1 MTCQLKSTLPKE
13 SSTEKFHKL
22 EDYTNI
28 LNQSAVIDSL
38 GLCRRDVLFNGEKYP
53 SDWQN
58 FFTIAFENGVFSL
71 TWLRGGTRNKFKSL
85 QQVCQT
91 AVIFYEELSE
101 R

>member
-53 SDWQN
+53 SDWQYG
-58 FFTIAFENGVFSL
+58 IPY
-71 TWLRGGTRNKFKSL
+71 KSIMSND
-85 QQVCQT
+85 T
-91 AVIFYEELSE
+91 KIFINHIITQM
-101 R
+101 